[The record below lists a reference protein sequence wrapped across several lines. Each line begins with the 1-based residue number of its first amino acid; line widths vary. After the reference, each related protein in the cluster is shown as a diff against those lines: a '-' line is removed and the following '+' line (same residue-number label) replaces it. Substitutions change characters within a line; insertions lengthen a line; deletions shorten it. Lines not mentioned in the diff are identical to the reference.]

1 MKVSELKLTDIKTT
15 TDKEDLVFI
24 NVDEEPFRV
33 YGVYRDGEC
42 YRRIPASV
50 ADRCNDFLKSYKLT
64 TAGGRVR
71 FVTNSE
77 YITVRVV
84 LTGAVRK
91 DHMTDITV
99 SGVDVYLGESY
110 FSTVKNNAIFN
121 AETGEKIPGII
132 ESAGGGVAL
141 PSEGVD
147 IAFETAV
154 NLGDTKGQTVT
165 LNMPIFNGVKAM
177 YIGLKKDAEI
187 SHAPD
192 YSLEKPIVF
201 YGSSITHGACA
212 SRPGMIYENQLARE
226 LDFNYINLGFA
237 GGAQAESAV
246 SEYISGLD
254 MSIFV
259 YDYDHNAPSAEY
271 LEETHER
278 MFLEFRAKKPNIPV
292 LMLSRP
298 YGKLTNDV
306 IRRQEIIKKTYD
318 NARARGDENV
328 YLILGSEFFPDGLG
342 GDFSV
347 DGCHPNDIGFM
358 YMKEA
363 IRPVLAE
370 MIKVVKA
377 RGAK

>member
-1 MKVSELKLTDIKTT
+1 MKVSELKITDIKTT
-15 TDKEDLVFI
+15 TDKEDLVFV
-24 NVDEEPFRV
+24 NVDEEPFRL

-50 ADRCNDFLKSYKLT
+50 AEQCNDFLKSCQT
-64 TAGGRVR
+64 ATAGGRVR

-91 DHMTDITV
+91 DHMTDVTV

-110 FSTVKNNAIFN
+110 FSTVRNNAIFN
-121 AETGEKIPGII
+121 AETGEKIPGVI
-132 ESAGGGVAL
+132 ESVGGGVVL
-141 PSEGVD
+141 PPDGVD
-147 IAFETAV
+147 IAFEMAV
-154 NLGDTKGQTVT
+154 VLGDAKGQTVT
-165 LNMPIFNGVKAM
+165 LNMPVFNGVKAM
-177 YIGLKKDAEI
+177 YVGLKKDAEI

-192 YSLEKPIVF
+192 YSLEKPVVF
-201 YGSSITHGACA
+201 YGSSITHGACS
-212 SRPGMIYENQLARE
+212 SRPGMIYENQLTRD
-226 LDFNYINLGFA
+226 LDFNYINLGFS
-237 GGAQAESAV
+237 GGARAESAI
-246 SEYISGLD
+246 SEYIAGLD

-271 LEETHER
+271 LLETHER
-278 MFLEFRAKKPNIPV
+278 MFLEFRAKNPDTPV
-292 LMLSRP
+292 LILSRP
-298 YGKLTNDV
+298 YGKLTDDV

-318 NARARGDENV
+318 NAKARGDENV
-328 YLILGSEFFPDGLG
+328 YLVLGSEFFPEGLG

-363 IRPVLAE
+363 IAPTLKK
-370 MIKVVKA
+370 MIEKVKA
-377 RGAK
+377 RGIK

>member
-1 MKVSELKLTDIKTT
+1 MKVSELKITDIKTT

-24 NVDEEPFRV
+24 NVDEEPFRI

-77 YITVRVV
+77 CITVRVV

-91 DHMTDITV
+91 DIMTDATA
-99 SGVDVYLGESY
+99 SGVDVYLGENY
-110 FSTVKNNAIFN
+110 FATVKNNVIFN
-121 AETGEKIPGII
+121 AGTGERLPGVL
-132 ESAGGGVAL
+132 ESSGGGVAL
-141 PSEGVD
+141 PPDGVD
-147 IAFETAV
+147 IAFEAAV
-154 NLGDTKGQTVT
+154 GLGDTKGQTVT
-165 LNMPIFNGVKAM
+165 LNMPVFNGVKAM
-177 YIGLKKDAEI
+177 YVGLKKDAEI

-201 YGSSITHGACA
+201 YGSSITHGACS
-212 SRPGMIYENQLARE
+212 SRPGMIYENQLSRE

-237 GGAQAESAV
+237 GGAKADRAI
-246 SEYISGLD
+246 SEYIADLD

-259 YDYDHNAPSAEY
+259 YDYDHNAPDAEY
-271 LEETHER
+271 LEQTHER
-278 MFLEFRAKKPNIPV
+278 MFLEFRAKNPDIPV

-298 YGKLTNDV
+298 YGKLTADV
-306 IRRQEIIKKTYD
+306 IRRQEIIKKTYE
-318 NARARGDENV
+318 NAKMRGDENV
-328 YLILGSEFFPDGLG
+328 YLVLGSEFFPEWLG

-363 IRPVLAE
+363 IAPTLKK
-370 MIKVVKA
+370 MIEKVKA
-377 RGAK
+377 RGVR